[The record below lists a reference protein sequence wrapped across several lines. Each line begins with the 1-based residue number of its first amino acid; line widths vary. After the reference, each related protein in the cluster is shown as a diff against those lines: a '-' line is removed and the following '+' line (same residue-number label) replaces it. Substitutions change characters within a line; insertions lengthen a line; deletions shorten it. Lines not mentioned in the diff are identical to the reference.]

1 MKQFK
6 IKKILSLLLIC
17 TIVAG
22 SFMSFSTDASAATE
36 YTQGDYTYTVNSGYA
51 KIVSFP
57 ENHSGEIT
65 IPSKLGGYTVNEIGA
80 YAFYA
85 CTTLTKV
92 VIPNTVTTIGNYA
105 FAYCIELKHIEIP
118 SSVKT
123 IGNNVFRSSNN
134 VVIYCPKG
142 SQAYKYANSNGISY
156 TIIPDKTVDIY
167 NLGEETYSFE
177 NFGDEDSAGG
187 HCFGMSM
194 TSSGYHIGKIDQS
207 IIGLSSD
214 NDIYSCTLSSVVKEP
229 ICHYQNLQGSYALVS
244 TVAGG
249 SYYKTSIYDINNDWE
264 EVTKYVKDHSYDDKG
279 LLQIGFRKNNEG
291 GHAINFLRYAVV
303 DGEERIYAYDN
314 NFPFTETYFYKNK
327 SGEVMQIP
335 EATFSGSIDCIAL
348 RNVETFFEHAGDYD
362 GDKFIF
368 ADRDTIKIDG
378 ITPYPL
384 DGGIVMK
391 EEVVFVIPKRSR
403 EVKII
408 PLIDNA
414 SFTYNNETYNFSS
427 INENTYGVLSLT
439 DSSEKAEFIISDK
452 SDSSCSCNC
461 HKTGITHFFFIIV
474 NFFQKLFGQNKVC
487 ACGVAH

>member
-1 MKQFK
+1 M
-6 IKKILSLLLIC
+6 
-17 TIVAG
+17 G
-22 SFMSFSTDASAATE
+22 FSTDASAATE

-57 ENHSGEIT
+57 ENHSGEVT

-80 YAFYA
+80 YSFYA

-92 VIPNTVTTIGNYA
+92 IIPNTVTTIGNYA
-105 FAYCIELKHIEIP
+105 FAYCVELEYIKIP

-123 IGNNVFRSSNN
+123 IGNNVFRASNG
-134 VVIYCPKG
+134 VVIYCPRG

-156 TIIPDKTVDIY
+156 TLILDETVDIY
-167 NLGEETYSFE
+167 NLGEETYSFV
-177 NFGDEDSAGG
+177 NFGDEDSEGG

-194 TSSGYHIGKIDQS
+194 TSSGYHIGKLDQS

-214 NDIYSCTLSSVVKEP
+214 DDVYSCTFSSVVKEP
-229 ICHYQNLQGSYALVS
+229 ICYYQQLQGYYARNS

-249 SYYKTSIYDINNDWE
+249 SYYMTEIYDINNDWK
-264 EVTKYVKDHSYDDKG
+264 EVVNYVKDHSYDDKG
-279 LLQIGFRKNNEG
+279 LLQIGFRKDFEG
-291 GHAINFLRYAVV
+291 GHAINFLRYAIV

-314 NFPFTETYFYKNK
+314 NFPYIETYFYKNK
-327 SGEVMQIP
+327 SGEVIQAP

-348 RNVETFFEHAGDYD
+348 REVETFFEYAGDYN
-362 GDKFIF
+362 GDKLIF

-384 DGGIVMK
+384 DGGITMK
-391 EEVVFVIPKRSR
+391 EEVAFVIPKYLT
-403 EVKII
+403 EVKIK
-408 PLIDNA
+408 PLVENA
-414 SFTYNNETYNFSS
+414 SFTYNDETYKFSS
-427 INENTYGVLSLT
+427 INENTYGVLSLK
-439 DSSEKAEFIISDK
+439 DSSGKAEFVISDK

-461 HKTGITHFFFIIV
+461 HKTGIAKLLFTIV

-487 ACGVAH
+487 ACGAAH